1 MAVLFAFINFHKK
14 NELCENFNNKPKRN
28 IWQNFISNTTCNP
41 CLLNHGVCKHI
52 SGEIVSVFAWSV
64 EDRVV
69 RQVKTIDYKI
79 CMAASPLSTQH

>member
-1 MAVLFAFINFHKK
+1 LLTETTGKYVLPLKTHYPDSINSIIFSYSLM
-14 NELCENFNNKPKRN
+14 LC
-28 IWQNFISNTTCNP
+28 
-41 CLLNHGVCKHI
+41 GGCKHI